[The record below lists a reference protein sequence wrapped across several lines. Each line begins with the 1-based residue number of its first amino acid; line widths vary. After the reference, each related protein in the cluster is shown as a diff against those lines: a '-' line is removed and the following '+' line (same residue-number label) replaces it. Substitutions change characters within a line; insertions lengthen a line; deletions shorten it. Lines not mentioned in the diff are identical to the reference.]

1 MTPAEV
7 LRLGPWF
14 TEKER
19 YVSGLPVE
27 WSTVNFKTML
37 GMKTLREQLGSPI
50 HLIRGP
56 HPNRPDAVDACC
68 PALSL
73 RRVFMELCR
82 LPFCSWGLYSGN
94 SFHVDTRDYRDVPA
108 RWIAVHA
115 YERPS
120 LIAAHIEDLITS
132 EKDGWLYLSWSHEF
146 SWKALDVMF
155 TLADLNRLRRQP
167 TTKV

>member
-27 WSTVNFKTML
+27 WATVNFKTML

-56 HPNRPDAVDACC
+56 HPNRPEAVDACC

-82 LPFCSWGLYSGN
+82 LPHCSWGLYSGN
-94 SFHVDTRDYRDVPA
+94 SFHLDTRDYVDAPA
-108 RWIAVHA
+108 RWLAV
-115 YERPS
+115 R
-120 LIAAHIEDLITS
+120 TS
-132 EKDGWLYLSWSHEF
+132 ERSELSARGFKNVITAERNGWLYLPWSHAS
-146 SWKALDVMF
+146 SWDLLALVLALSDLKKASPKSSL
-155 TLADLNRLRRQP
+155 T
-167 TTKV
+167 